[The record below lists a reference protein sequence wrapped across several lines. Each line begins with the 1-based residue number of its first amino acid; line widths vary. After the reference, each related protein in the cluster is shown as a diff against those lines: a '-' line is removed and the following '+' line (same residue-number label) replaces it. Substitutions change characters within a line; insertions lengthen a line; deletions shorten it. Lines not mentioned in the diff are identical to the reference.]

1 MGPANHP
8 TSSLQK
14 QLLSELH
21 KAHLAISHMKAVV
34 CSHDIKERA
43 CGCKQCFKTRKAP
56 QVAPLFSWSWPTA
69 PWQRI
74 NIDLATLQSNHY
86 LIIVDAHSKWP
97 EVIDPMKTTTAEATA
112 NAMCNI
118 FARYS
123 LPKQIISDNGPLFQS
138 AEIKEFLRQNCIQN
152 VLISLYHPSSN
163 GLAER
168 FVQTFKYSLESSAS
182 DPACTLQQKIQNF
195 LLSYRST
202 QHATMAHP
210 QPNFSY
216 TMTGMLSSE
225 KSLLTTQSLHTTTCQ
240 GKSGNLEPWYN
251 TPHHTLTE
259 FT

>member
-1 MGPANHP
+1 
-8 TSSLQK
+8 
-14 QLLSELH
+14 
-21 KAHLAISHMKAVV
+21 
-34 CSHDIKERA
+34 
-43 CGCKQCFKTRKAP
+43 
-56 QVAPLFSWSWPTA
+56 
-69 PWQRI
+69 
-74 NIDLATLQSNHY
+74 
-86 LIIVDAHSKWP
+86 
-97 EVIDPMKTTTAEATA
+97 
-112 NAMCNI
+112 MCNI

-123 LPKQIISDNGPLFQS
+123 LPKQIISDNGPPFQS

-152 VLISLYHPSSN
+152 VLISPYHPSSN

-210 QPNFSY
+210 QPKFSY

-251 TPHHTLTE
+251 TPHPHSYWVHLDDGRVCRRHVDNILRNNSHSKTTE
-259 FT
+259 SNAPPLETATPVVPDPRPVITPETSSHPPDN